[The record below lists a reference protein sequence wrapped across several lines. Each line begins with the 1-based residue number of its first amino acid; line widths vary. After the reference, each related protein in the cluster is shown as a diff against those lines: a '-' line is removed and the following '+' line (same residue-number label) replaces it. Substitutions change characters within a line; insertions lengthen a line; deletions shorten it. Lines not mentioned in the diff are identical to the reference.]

1 MCLLGHAR
9 ILIRQFDNAVS
20 KQRADGRVVV
30 WSPMFALRGLIL
42 VSASLGLSNFA
53 AAIGIGISG
62 TDRKTRIRTAIA
74 FGLFEA
80 AMPLVGLFIG
90 EHLAGSIGGVGKY
103 AEAGLLILIGAY
115 NIWKAQRQETS
126 QEEQQDFKHL
136 ILTAFALSI
145 DNLVVGFAL
154 SLYRAP
160 IVLAAIV
167 IATVSVLMS
176 LVGFELGSRLGQRI
190 ERWSEEI
197 GGGVLI
203 LVGIALLFGW
213 L

>member
-90 EHLAGSIGGVGKY
+90 GHLAGSIGGVGKY
-103 AEAGLLILIGAY
+103 AGAGLLILIGAY

-126 QEEQQDFKHL
+126 QEQQQDFKHL

>member
-1 MCLLGHAR
+1 
-9 ILIRQFDNAVS
+9 
-20 KQRADGRVVV
+20 
-30 WSPMFALRGLIL
+30 MFALRGLIL
-42 VSASLGLSNFA
+42 VSVSLGLSNFA
-53 AAIGIGISG
+53 AAIGIGLSG

-103 AEAGLLILIGAY
+103 AGAGLLIVIGAH
-115 NIWKAQRQETS
+115 NIWKARRQPS
-126 QEEQQDFKHL
+126 AQEQQDFKHL
-136 ILTAFALSI
+136 MPTAFALSI

-160 IVLAAIV
+160 IILSAIV

-176 LVGFELGSRLGQRI
+176 LVGLELGNRLGQRI

-197 GGGVLI
+197 GGGVLV
-203 LVGIALLFGW
+203 LVGIALVFGW

>member
-1 MCLLGHAR
+1 MVRL
-9 ILIRQFDNAVS
+9 
-20 KQRADGRVVV
+20 KQPNTDGRVVV

-90 EHLAGSIGGVGKY
+90 GHLAGSIGGVGKY
-103 AEAGLLILIGAY
+103 AGAGLLILIGAY

-126 QEEQQDFKHL
+126 QEQQQDFKHL

>member
-1 MCLLGHAR
+1 
-9 ILIRQFDNAVS
+9 
-20 KQRADGRVVV
+20 
-30 WSPMFALRGLIL
+30 MFALRGLIL
-42 VSASLGLSNFA
+42 VSVSVGLSNFA
-53 AAIGIGISG
+53 AAIGIGLSG
-62 TDRKTRIRTAIA
+62 TDSKTRIRIAIA
-74 FGLFEA
+74 FGFFEA

-90 EHLAGSIGGVGKY
+90 SHLAGSIGAVGKY
-103 AEAGLLILIGAY
+103 AGAGLLILIGAY
-115 NIWKAQRQETS
+115 NIWKAQGQQNAQE
-126 QEEQQDFKHL
+126 QRLDFKHL
-136 ILTAFALSI
+136 TLAAFALSI

-154 SLYRAP
+154 SLYHAP

-167 IATVSVLMS
+167 MATVSVLMS
-176 LVGFELGSRLGQRI
+176 LVGLELGNRLGQRI

>member
-1 MCLLGHAR
+1 
-9 ILIRQFDNAVS
+9 
-20 KQRADGRVVV
+20 
-30 WSPMFALRGLIL
+30 MFALRGLIL
-42 VSASLGLSNFA
+42 VSVSLGLSNFA
-53 AAIGIGISG
+53 AAVGIGLSG
-62 TDRKTRIRTAIA
+62 TDRKTRIRTATA

-103 AEAGLLILIGAY
+103 AGAGLLILIGVY
-115 NIWKAQRQETS
+115 NIWKAQRQQSS
-126 QEEQQDFKHL
+126 QEQQQDFKHL
-136 ILTAFALSI
+136 MLAAFALSI

-160 IVLAAIV
+160 IVLSAIV

-176 LVGFELGSRLGQRI
+176 LVGLELGSRLGQRI

-203 LVGIALLFGW
+203 LVGVALLFGW

>member
-1 MCLLGHAR
+1 
-9 ILIRQFDNAVS
+9 
-20 KQRADGRVVV
+20 
-30 WSPMFALRGLIL
+30 MFALRGLIL

-103 AEAGLLILIGAY
+103 AGAGLLIVIGAH
-115 NIWKAQRQETS
+115 NIWKARRQPS
-126 QEEQQDFKHL
+126 AQEQQQDFKHL
-136 ILTAFALSI
+136 MLTAFALSI

-160 IVLAAIV
+160 IVLSAIV

-176 LVGFELGSRLGQRI
+176 LVGLELGNRLGQRV

-197 GGGVLI
+197 GGGVLV

>member
-1 MCLLGHAR
+1 
-9 ILIRQFDNAVS
+9 
-20 KQRADGRVVV
+20 
-30 WSPMFALRGLIL
+30 MFALRSLVL
-42 VSASLGLSNFA
+42 VSVSLGLSNFA
-53 AAIGIGISG
+53 AAIGIGLSG

-103 AEAGLLILIGAY
+103 AGAGLLILIGAY
-115 NIWKAQRQETS
+115 NIWKAQRRQTA
-126 QEEQQDFKHL
+126 QQQQQDFKHL
-136 ILTAFALSI
+136 MLTAFALSI

-154 SLYRAP
+154 SLYHAP
-160 IVLAAIV
+160 IALAAIV

-176 LVGFELGSRLGQRI
+176 LVGLELGSRLGQRV
-190 ERWSEEI
+190 EHWSEEI

-203 LVGIALLFGW
+203 MVGIALLLGW